1 LTISIFFNKIGKNE
15 ILIFKIIKSI
25 NKSKHKLKTKNENLT
40 KMNTRMT
47 AMDFMLMELQ
57 ELQASVLNVLDNER
71 LELFLRDEYELE
83 EGEVL
88 PGLEYVPN
96 MPIPVHTPGPIHIH
110 IQKKIKHKWTEVETR
125 FTTLGYLN
133 NVDPKV
139 ISKVL
144 PNIPLNSI
152 KMKYQNCLFLDK
164 GDIHSSLCNY
174 SKLHYEVWNSIKNTI

>member
-1 LTISIFFNKIGKNE
+1 
-15 ILIFKIIKSI
+15 
-25 NKSKHKLKTKNENLT
+25 
-40 KMNTRMT
+40 MT
-47 AMDFMLMELQ
+47 AADFMLMELQ
-57 ELQASVLNVLDNER
+57 EEQDRVFNVLDNER
-71 LELFLRDEYELE
+71 LAFFLRGEYELE

-96 MPIPVHTPGPIHIH
+96 MPIPVHTPVHIP

-144 PNIPLNSI
+144 PNIPLKSI

-164 GDIHSSLCNY
+164 GNIHRSLCNY
-174 SKLHYEVWNSIKNTI
+174 SKLHYEVWNSIKNAI